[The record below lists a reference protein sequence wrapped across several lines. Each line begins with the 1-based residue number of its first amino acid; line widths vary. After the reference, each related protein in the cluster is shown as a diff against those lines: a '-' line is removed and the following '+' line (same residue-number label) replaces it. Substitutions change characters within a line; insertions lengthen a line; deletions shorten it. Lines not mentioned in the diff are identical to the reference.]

1 VLDPKKIIGRDIYKE
16 FEGVKS
22 LGTVISYIDTMNE
35 FEV

>member
-1 VLDPKKIIGRDIYKE
+1 VLDPKKIIGRDIYME

-22 LGTVISYIDTMNE
+22 LGTVIGYMKIMNE